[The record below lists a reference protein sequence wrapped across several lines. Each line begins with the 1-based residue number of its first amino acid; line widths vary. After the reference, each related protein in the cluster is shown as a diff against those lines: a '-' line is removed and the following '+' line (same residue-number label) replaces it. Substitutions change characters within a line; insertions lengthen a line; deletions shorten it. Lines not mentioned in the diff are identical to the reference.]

1 MCNVGA
7 VIPYRSVGWF
17 IETADSAARCG
28 FSAPG
33 LSYQAER
40 LTPVY
45 KKGHVI
51 NCFHIR
57 NLLPDDS
64 PHFFKIHFEVFNFNQ
79 MLIGHASH
87 PPFAFHTFLRPA
99 PVNDRASTGPCDR
112 RRQEYREPP
121 AHGRCAWQIRS
132 GDKMDS
138 L

>member
-45 KKGHVI
+45 KKDT
-51 NCFHIR
+51 
-57 NLLPDDS
+57 LS
-64 PHFFKIHFEVFNFNQ
+64 T
-79 MLIGHASH
+79 
-87 PPFAFHTFLRPA
+87 AFT
-99 PVNDRASTGPCDR
+99 
-112 RRQEYREPP
+112 
-121 AHGRCAWQIRS
+121 
-132 GDKMDS
+132 
-138 L
+138 